1 VNGFC
6 FDSEKICLGGTG
18 LIIKPKNLS
27 QNHYQRVN
35 SFFPQGCFCTSTDGR
50 FVQNAVSGF
59 LKSRQVQQFKDLLPF
74 RAVRAASAG
83 STKRNCVGQKG
94 CISFKQV
101 CEQPQCLAGCLPH
114 LKNCEN
120 QIYTDGKFWDF
131 FKPGN
136 SLKRNE
142 NRMKTK

>member
-1 VNGFC
+1 MGSVLTPKR
-6 FDSEKICLGGTG
+6 SALEG
-18 LIIKPKNLS
+18 LVSLYAEIKPNNIS

-59 LKSRQVQQFKDLLPF
+59 LKSCQVQQFKDLLPF

-120 QIYTDGKFWDF
+120 QILMA
-131 FKPGN
+131 N
-136 SLKRNE
+136 SGIFS
-142 NRMKTK
+142 NREIH